1 MKEKIDA
8 ALRRAV
14 GRGDVAGAN
23 VLVLK
28 NGVEQAYCEDG
39 FRDLGHGVAMTRD
52 TIFRMY
58 SMTKPVTSAAV
69 MLLAAQG
76 KLDLGG
82 WLGEYL
88 PCFFHARVYREGGS
102 VPVKTPIMVRDLMNM
117 TSGIV
122 YPDDTPWG
130 RQSGQ
135 VFGELADRLYGDAPM
150 TTREFAQ
157 KISAA
162 ELAFEP
168 GERFC
173 YGASAD
179 VLGALVEEVS
189 GMSFR
194 DFLVKNFFEPLGME
208 DTDFYVP
215 QEKRGRFARVYDYSE
230 KGLAELRTDHLGL
243 RYERDVIPAFQSG
256 GAGLCSTLDDYSRFA
271 QMLLDGGSFKGK
283 QLLPAAAVRYMTHGG
298 LNERQ
303 KPYLWQGWVWMG
315 GYTYG
320 NLMRV
325 CEEEAATT
333 LFSGKGEYGW
343 DGWLGTFF
351 SNEPKYGITM
361 LFGTQQVGIGQAG
374 TLIRKIKN
382 IVMSELA

>member
-8 ALRRAV
+8 ALQRAV
-14 GRGDVAGAN
+14 ARGDVAGAN

-28 NGVEQAYCEDG
+28 NGVEQVYCEDG
-39 FRDLGHGVAMTRD
+39 FRDLEHGIKMTRD

-58 SMTKPVTSAAV
+58 SMTKPVTAAAV

-88 PCFFHARVYREGGS
+88 PCFWNARVYQEGGS
-102 VPVKTPIMVRDLMNM
+102 VPAKTPIMVRDLMNM

-135 VFGELADRLYGDAPM
+135 VFGELADRLYGNDPM

-168 GERFC
+168 GARFC

-179 VLGALVEEVS
+179 VLGALVEEIS

-194 DFLVKNFFEPLGME
+194 DFLNKNFFEPLGME

-215 QEKRGRFARVYDYSE
+215 KEKRERFARVYDYSE
-230 KGLAELRTDHLGL
+230 KGLAEFRTDHLGL

-256 GAGLCSTLDDYSRFA
+256 GAGLCSTLDDYSKFA
-271 QMLLDGGSFKGK
+271 QMLLDDGKWKGK

-298 LNERQ
+298 LNGNQ

-320 NLMRV
+320 SLMRV
-325 CEEEAATT
+325 CEDEAGTM

-351 SNEPKYGITM
+351 SNEPMYGITM

>member
-8 ALRRAV
+8 ALQRAV
-14 GRGDVAGAN
+14 GRGEVAGAN

-28 NGVEQAYCEDG
+28 NGMEQVYCENG
-39 FRDLGHGVAMTRD
+39 FRDLGHGKKMTRD

-58 SMTKPVTSAAV
+58 SMTKPVTAAAV
-69 MLLAAQG
+69 MQLVAQG
-76 KLDLGG
+76 KLDLSG

-88 PCFFHARVYREGGS
+88 PCFWNARVYNEGGS
-102 VPVKTPIMVRDLMNM
+102 VPSKTPIMVRDLMNM

-130 RQSGQ
+130 RQSGK
-135 VFGELADRLYGDAPM
+135 VFGELANRLYGEDPM
-150 TTREFAQ
+150 TTQEFAQ
-157 KISAA
+157 KISGA

-194 DFLVKNFFEPLGME
+194 DFLKEHFFEPLGMK

-215 QEKRGRFARVYDYSE
+215 QEKRERFAKVYDYGE
-230 KGLAELRTDHLGL
+230 NGLVELRTDHLGL
-243 RYERDVIPAFQSG
+243 RYERDVVPAFQSG
-256 GAGLCSTLDDYSRFA
+256 GAGLCSTLDDYANFA
-271 QMLLDGGSFKGK
+271 QMLLNDGKWQGK
-283 QLLPAAAVRYMTHGG
+283 ELLPKAAVRYLTHGG

-303 KPYLWQGWVWMG
+303 KPYLQQGWVWMG

-325 CEEEAATT
+325 CEDEARTT

-351 SNEPKYGITM
+351 SNEPKYGVTL
-361 LFGTQQVGIGQAG
+361 LFGAQQVGIGQAG
-374 TLIRKIKN
+374 TLVRKIKN
-382 IVMSELA
+382 IVMSELT